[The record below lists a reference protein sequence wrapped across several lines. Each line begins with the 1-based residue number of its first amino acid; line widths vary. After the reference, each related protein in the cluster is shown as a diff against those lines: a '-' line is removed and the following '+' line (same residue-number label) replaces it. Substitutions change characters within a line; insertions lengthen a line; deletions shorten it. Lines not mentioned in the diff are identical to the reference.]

1 MFEIFHKVAFSTAKN
16 TTKEYSTSFS
26 LAVKCLDRSIR
37 QDIYNIYGF
46 VRFADE
52 IVDTFETYNQEEL
65 LDQFEK
71 DMWQS
76 LESGISLNPILHAFQ
91 HTVNKYEIDYDLITA
106 FLKSMRLDLTKSEYK
121 TDDEYKDYIYGSA
134 DVVGLMCLTVF
145 LNGNNQK
152 FNELKESAL
161 ALGSAF
167 QKVNFLRDFQHD
179 LDSLGRSY
187 FPGIQ
192 NNRLCDYTKQ
202 QITNEI
208 RHDFDKAY
216 EGIVRLP
223 NSAKFGVYLAYVYY
237 ETLLKQIET
246 SSVESIL
253 SSRIRVSNISK
264 LKLLFTS
271 FFQFKLRVIQ

>member
-52 IVDTFETYNQEEL
+52 IVDTFETYNQKEL

-91 HTVNKYEIDYDLITA
+91 HTVNTYEIDYDLITA

-187 FPGIQ
+187 FPGVQ
-192 NNRLCDYTKQ
+192 NNRLCDFTKQ

-208 RHDFDKAY
+208 RNDFDKAY

-264 LKLLFTS
+264 LKLLFKS

>member
-1 MFEIFHKVAFSTAKN
+1 MFEIFHNVAFNTAKN

-65 LDQFEK
+65 LDQFET

-76 LESGISLNPILHAFQ
+76 LEAGISLNPILHAFQ
-91 HTVNKYEIDYDLITA
+91 HTVNKYDIGYDLITA

-192 NNRLCDYTKQ
+192 NNRLCDFTKQ
-202 QITNEI
+202 QITDEI
-208 RHDFDKAY
+208 RNDFDKAY

-223 NSAKFGVYLAYVYY
+223 NSSKFGVYLAYVYY

-264 LKLLFTS
+264 LRLLFTS

>member
-91 HTVNKYEIDYDLITA
+91 YTVNKYEIDYDLITA

-145 LNGNNQK
+145 LDGNNQK

-192 NNRLCDYTKQ
+192 NNRLCDFTKQ

-216 EGIVRLP
+216 EGIVQLP

-264 LKLLFTS
+264 LRLLFTS

>member
-76 LESGISLNPILHAFQ
+76 LEAGISLNPILHAFQ
-91 HTVNKYEIDYDLITA
+91 YTVNKYDIGYDLITA
-106 FLKSMRLDLTKSEYK
+106 FIKSMRLDLTKSEYK

-145 LNGNNQK
+145 LDGNNQK

-167 QKVNFLRDFQHD
+167 QKVNFLRDFQQD

-192 NNRLCDYTKQ
+192 NNRLCDFTKQ

-216 EGIVRLP
+216 EGIVQLP

>member
-91 HTVNKYEIDYDLITA
+91 YTVNKYEIDYDLITA

-145 LNGNNQK
+145 LDGNNQK

-192 NNRLCDYTKQ
+192 NNRLCDFTKQ

-216 EGIVRLP
+216 EGIVQLP